1 MIMRDE
7 IAQPLPVTWASGPSW
22 VHSRTSRWRKD
33 RFAGLPASRAGGPYH
48 RGFTL
53 LELMLALLI
62 VATLVPILYN
72 SLRVAYREKASAEA
86 AVEPVRTAE
95 IAMDWL
101 RLDLGDAMPPG
112 VQVPGGPLLLAGP
125 FEGTEGTDDRGR
137 EGDDLQFY
145 TTADSPLHET
155 NNSEIKFVEL
165 CVITA
170 PNGDHVLARRV
181 VRDLLSDQAPN
192 PDVEVLCRGIGA
204 FSLRYF
210 DGTNWAD
217 TWDST
222 EEDNTLPAAVEVTL
236 TLDRPNGP
244 THNPDGSQSFKFT
257 RVFQL
262 PCSTAAFDANVNS
275 GGVQ

>member
-1 MIMRDE
+1 MCDGTE
-7 IAQPLPVTWASGPSW
+7 QSSLVTWASGPCRVYTRQSL
-22 VHSRTSRWRKD
+22 RIKD
-33 RFAGLPASRAGGPYH
+33 RFARAAGVPASRAGGPCH
-48 RGFTL
+48 GFTL

-72 SLRVAYREKASAEA
+72 SLRVAYREKAAAEA
-86 AVEPVRTAE
+86 AVEPARTAE

-101 RLDLGDAMPPG
+101 RLNLGDATPPG
-112 VQVPGGPLLLAGP
+112 VQVSGGPLLLSGS

-137 EGDDLQFY
+137 EGDDLQFF
-145 TTADSPLHET
+145 TTADSPLHDT
-155 NNSEIKFVEL
+155 NNSEIKSVEL
-165 CVITA
+165 CVMTA
-170 PNGDHVLARRV
+170 PNGDHVLARKII
-181 VRDLLSDQAPN
+181 RDLLSDQAPN
-192 PDVEVLCRGIGA
+192 PDVEVLCRGIGG
-204 FSLRYF
+204 FGLRYF

-244 THNPDGSQSFKFT
+244 THNPDGSQSFRFT

-262 PCSTAAFDANVNS
+262 PCSTAAFDSAVNS
-275 GGVQ
+275 GSVQ